1 MEHVQVL
8 IAGGG
13 IAGMSAAIW
22 CERLGLSCILI
33 EKTDR
38 LGGQLA
44 QIHNEI
50 WDFPPHIYA
59 DGTNLLEELQSHK
72 VLRSL
77 QVRFGEALTSVD
89 PTKRKVTTT
98 RTAYQTDYLIVATGV
113 SPNQIP
119 ALADCSKVLA
129 PWFST
134 TAEAEAVTG
143 MDIAVIGGG
152 DRAAESA
159 YNLSRYARTVHLLV
173 RSAHM
178 RARSQWRERLST
190 LPSLTILWETE
201 VAACSERDG
210 KAVLSLRSFRP
221 DTPSTISVDR
231 ILPRIGVHGNVDGLD
246 SLLGEE
252 NSRYLPADNYQ
263 LVKGTEWIYAIGDV
277 TNGADYGSLSLAAG
291 QAMKAVKHISLQL
304 KEQ

>member
-129 PWFST
+129 PGFPLPPRRKQSPEWTSPSS
-134 TAEAEAVTG
+134 AEAIVQR
-143 MDIAVIGGG
+143 
-152 DRAAESA
+152 RA
-159 YNLSRYARTVHLLV
+159 
-173 RSAHM
+173 
-178 RARSQWRERLST
+178 
-190 LPSLTILWETE
+190 PTI
-201 VAACSERDG
+201 
-210 KAVLSLRSFRP
+210 
-221 DTPSTISVDR
+221 
-231 ILPRIGVHGNVDGLD
+231 
-246 SLLGEE
+246 
-252 NSRYLPADNYQ
+252 
-263 LVKGTEWIYAIGDV
+263 
-277 TNGADYGSLSLAAG
+277 
-291 QAMKAVKHISLQL
+291 
-304 KEQ
+304 